1 MMKYKISVND
11 YQIDIKEGLEMEEK
25 ETYGILD
32 IREADPQLEKHRKDV
47 LEKYLEYGIVS
58 LQNTKNQGKTLDDVI
73 EQMKTVLW
81 YVKNER
87 MRQIDNEFGV

>member
-1 MMKYKISVND
+1 
-11 YQIDIKEGLEMEEK
+11 MEEI
-25 ETYGILD
+25 ETYTILD

-47 LEKYLEYGIVS
+47 LEKYLEDRLVS
-58 LQNTKNQGKTLDDVI
+58 LRKERDEGKTLDDVI

-87 MRQIDNEFGV
+87 MQQINDELGL

>member
-1 MMKYKISVND
+1 MCQYLL
-11 YQIDIKEGLEMEEK
+11 IDIKEGLEMEEI
-25 ETYGILD
+25 ESYGILD

-47 LEKYLEYGIVS
+47 LEKYLEYEIVLLRECNEKGKS
-58 LQNTKNQGKTLDDVI
+58 LEDVI

-87 MRQIDNEFGV
+87 MQQIENEFGL